1 MPKSMK
7 KLVTKGAAVIK
18 KTKVKK
24 KPPRMTGD
32 EKRLVREMH
41 FERKMP
47 PTDIAAAVGR
57 DLSGICRLLAQKKA
71 PKPMGRPRALT
82 EGQVDKTIKTL
93 EAMIDEASAKREVTL
108 AMVMRRC
115 RLKVCDRVVADAL
128 HARGYWFHKLRTK
141 MILTPDDVK
150 DRFAWPK
157 KYKGKNR
164 HWWQKRIQVHL
175 DNHHFKHA
183 TTSKGRALLAKRL
196 VRGAYRTKT
205 KSLPR
210 PTRPSHTTAMHA
222 HMHPCTHSGRAPP
235 PFGAAWLQCWMSGHA
250 LRTECKL

>member
-18 KTKVKK
+18 KTKIKK

-41 FERKMP
+41 FERKMR

-82 EGQVDKTIKTL
+82 EGQIDKTIKTL

-141 MILTPDDVK
+141 MILTPVWPC
-150 DRFAWPK
+150 FAHRMQVVTALAIWGRSR
-157 KYKGKNR
+157 KGLD
-164 HWWQKRIQVHL
+164 HLAPALGVWWRAV
-175 DNHHFKHA
+175 N
-183 TTSKGRALLAKRL
+183 TS
-196 VRGAYRTKT
+196 
-205 KSLPR
+205 
-210 PTRPSHTTAMHA
+210 
-222 HMHPCTHSGRAPP
+222 
-235 PFGAAWLQCWMSGHA
+235 
-250 LRTECKL
+250 

>member
-18 KTKVKK
+18 KTKIKK

-41 FERKMP
+41 FERKMR

-71 PKPMGRPRALT
+71 PKPMGRFRALT
-82 EGQVDKTIKTL
+82 EGQIDKTIKTL

-128 HARGYWFHKLRTK
+128 HARGYWFH
-141 MILTPDDVK
+141 
-150 DRFAWPK
+150 
-157 KYKGKNR
+157 
-164 HWWQKRIQVHL
+164 
-175 DNHHFKHA
+175 
-183 TTSKGRALLAKRL
+183 
-196 VRGAYRTKT
+196 
-205 KSLPR
+205 
-210 PTRPSHTTAMHA
+210 
-222 HMHPCTHSGRAPP
+222 
-235 PFGAAWLQCWMSGHA
+235 
-250 LRTECKL
+250 

>member
-1 MPKSMK
+1 
-7 KLVTKGAAVIK
+7 
-18 KTKVKK
+18 
-24 KPPRMTGD
+24 
-32 EKRLVREMH
+32 
-41 FERKMP
+41 
-47 PTDIAAAVGR
+47 
-57 DLSGICRLLAQKKA
+57 
-71 PKPMGRPRALT
+71 LT
-82 EGQVDKTIKTL
+82 EGQIDKTIKTL
-93 EAMIDEASAKREVTL
+93 EAMIDEASAKREVIL

-150 DRFAWPK
+150 DRFAWSK

-205 KSLPR
+205 KSLR
-210 PTRPSHTTAMHA
+210 PGHVKPDPKMRLATGSKGILKMGGVRAYVRTYVRTYAAYAVLVVPFTAA
-222 HMHPCTHSGRAPP
+222 RRTPGLYCFCVAKGR
-235 PFGAAWLQCWMSGHA
+235 H
-250 LRTECKL
+250 